1 MAHFFTKRIAL
12 LSFFLMIAIQM
23 LCYNYIDYLQMEP
36 RSIHSWRQSD
46 CLSFVINFYN
56 GRTTFLE
63 PGVSNLGPTEDGKV
77 ASDFPII
84 QYTVAQ
90 LWKITGVSTPVYRL
104 INLCFLMLGLFY
116 IYKLYVYWFD
126 QRYGLAL
133 LTTGLIFTSTLLA
146 YYGPT
151 PLSDIQ
157 AFGLSCTGFYYFI
170 LWLDK
175 KEKRH
180 FLFYLLAFAAAGLLK
195 MSSAFIFSITL
206 AYWLTRVI
214 WGDKENKKGL
224 YSYKVVLGFI
234 FPFIPWCIWY
244 VYGNYYNTIHPNNYF
259 LIGIAPIWIV
269 ADVHIPLVLSLFKK
283 DILPIAFNTWVLSLI
298 GMTLLTGAIVKVKSF
313 FTENYLQ
320 LLIPVAVV
328 FCYLIL
334 FFQVFAVHDY
344 YLLNMLP
351 ALVIVIG
358 LVLKQLLNH
367 FPSFFSSNRFYWVQ
381 IGLLVILTH
390 QTAVFTR
397 GRIEMKGW
405 GFDSMVLDKEKRE
418 YLEWNS
424 WYDRS
429 RYAVLESLSDET
441 LDSIGLTKDKKILC
455 LGDLT
460 INRSLFLLN
469 RVGYTSFRLNI
480 DEAHHFIESNK
491 AKGLHYL
498 IIIEWDWLSKE
509 NLAPYLK
516 DKVYEMEGT
525 SIYRL

>member
-1 MAHFFTKRIAL
+1 MTHFFTKKIAL
-12 LSFFLMIAIQM
+12 LSFFIMIAVQM

-46 CLSFVINFYN
+46 CLSFMINFYN

-84 QYTVAQ
+84 QYSVAQ

-104 INLCFLMLGLFY
+104 INLGFLILGLLY
-116 IYKLYVYWFD
+116 IYKLYCYWFD
-126 QRYGLAL
+126 QRYLLAL

-180 FLFYLLAFAAAGLLK
+180 FIFYILAFAAAGLLK

-206 AYWLTRVI
+206 AYWLTRLI
-214 WGDKENKKGL
+214 WGTIENKKEL
-224 YSYKVVLGFI
+224 YSYKVVLGLVS
-234 FPFIPWCIWY
+234 PFIPWCLWY
-244 VYGNYYNTIHPNNYF
+244 VYGNYYNTVHPNNYF

-269 ADVHIPLVLSLFKK
+269 LGIHIPEVLSLFRK
-283 DILPIAFNTWVLSLI
+283 DILPIVFNQWVLSFLGI
-298 GMTLLTGAIVKVKSF
+298 LVLTGAVLKIRKF
-313 FTENYLQ
+313 FTEAYLQ
-320 LLIPVAVV
+320 VLIPIIVV
-328 FCYLIL
+328 FGYLIL
-334 FFQVFAVHDY
+334 FFQVFGEHDY

-351 ALVIVIG
+351 ALVIVLG
-358 LVLKQLLNH
+358 LVLKQLLSH
-367 FPSFFSSNRFYWVQ
+367 FPAFFNSVRFQWAF
-381 IGLLVILTH
+381 IALIVILTH

-405 GFDSMVLDKEKRE
+405 GFDSLVLDKEKRE

-429 RYAVLESLSDET
+429 RYAVLEDLSEKT
-441 LDSIGLTKDKKILC
+441 LDSIGLTKDKKVLC

-469 RVGYTSFRLNI
+469 RLGYTSFRLNI
-480 DEAHHFIESNK
+480 DQAHQFIESNK
-491 AKGLHYL
+491 SKGLHYL
-498 IIIEWDWLSKE
+498 IIIEWDWLSRE

-516 DKVYEMEGT
+516 NKVYEREGT
-525 SIYRL
+525 SIYKI